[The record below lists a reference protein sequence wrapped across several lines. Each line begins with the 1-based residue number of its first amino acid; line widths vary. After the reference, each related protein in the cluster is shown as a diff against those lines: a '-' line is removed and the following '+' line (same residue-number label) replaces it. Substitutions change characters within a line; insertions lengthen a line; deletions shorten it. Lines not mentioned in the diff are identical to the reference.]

1 VIDAVFG
8 DDVAMAGGM
17 TMRTAR
23 IFLLCVMAAVSACG
37 KDKPAPAS
45 TAAPRAPVAAPL
57 VKKGPGAAELTA
69 GMVQAASAGKS
80 QVPVE
85 LKFELASRPRVGQPL
100 EINMALI
107 SHIDASAASL
117 RVTGAEGF
125 TLGAEGA
132 QLDLPAAQA
141 DEVYRH
147 SVNVTPTA
155 EGILVVG
162 VTVSLKHDEVTDQR
176 IFSIPIIAER

>member
-8 DDVAMAGGM
+8 DDVGMAGGKTM
-17 TMRTAR
+17 TTAR
-23 IFLLCVMAAVSACG
+23 IFLLCAAAAVSACN
-37 KDKPAPAS
+37 KDTPAPVS
-45 TAAPRAPVAAPL
+45 TVAPRATANAPV
-57 VKKGPGAAELTA
+57 VKKGPSAAELTA

-85 LKFELASRPRVGQPL
+85 LKFELASRPKVGQPL
-100 EINMALI
+100 EINLALI
-107 SHIDASAASL
+107 SHIDAGAASL
-117 RVTGAEGF
+117 HVTGADGFILASEG
-125 TLGAEGA
+125 T

-147 SVNVTPTA
+147 NVNVTPTA
-155 EGILVVG
+155 EGILVVA
-162 VTVSLKHDEVTDQR
+162 VTVSLKHDEVVDQR